1 MDKYGFINQEMAG
14 IAVNYELGEW
24 TSDIQY
30 PYFVGEFT
38 EEPITT
44 EDGAEETTLILSGFN
59 RGKYIAL
66 EEAKKKI
73 KKHFPAIEGL
83 RASIDSGAIAVFFDG
98 AFPIPTG
105 ESGFKRIEIRLKIKE
120 WKGDL

>member
-1 MDKYGFINQEMAG
+1 MDKFGFIDQEMAG
-14 IAVNYELGEW
+14 IAVNYELGGW
-24 TSDIQY
+24 KSAPKY
-30 PYFVGEFT
+30 PYFTGEFT

-44 EDGAEETTLILSGFN
+44 EDGAESTTLILSGFH
-59 RGKYIAL
+59 RGKYLAL

-105 ESGFKRIEIRLKIKE
+105 ESDFKRIEIHLKIKE